1 MLPPIICIIII
12 IRRHNTT
19 ILIMGNSNS
28 SITSMRQRDEGLGVG
43 MRRNKCEATG
53 TERHIHNNISSS
65 NTIHNIII
73 TKIIIIIIITIT
85 SRIGIIV
92 LGLLSARTSMAML
105 RDPRKSHRRMPQ
117 LLQRKQSPP

>member
-1 MLPPIICIIII
+1 
-12 IRRHNTT
+12 
-19 ILIMGNSNS
+19 
-28 SITSMRQRDEGLGVG
+28 MRQRDEGLGVG

-73 TKIIIIIIITIT
+73 TKIIIIITT

-92 LGLLSARTSMAML
+92 LGLLSPRTSMAML
-105 RDPRKSHRRMPQ
+105 RYPRKSHRRMPQ